1 MFCLLS
7 LAREGFR
14 HELEKLS
21 DGNCLM
27 LIGHAARMERIIDF
41 RASKVSAERQVSNC
55 GGSKITEMILVHV
68 HVQVDTDP
76 IEREVLIAK
85 DMD

>member
-1 MFCLLS
+1 MS
-7 LAREGFR
+7 WRR
-14 HELEKLS
+14 LS
-21 DGNCLM
+21 DGNCLA
-27 LIGHAARMERIIDF
+27 LIGHAARMASIIDF

-68 HVQVDTDP
+68 QVDTDP